1 MVGRVCLCSTNSCFN
16 LLYIDLKSM
25 TFERS
30 PRHLFRE
37 NLKMLFG
44 EQMLLKDENLLNF
57 QVKLSNFN
65 ICITPGDSGTSLE

>member
-1 MVGRVCLCSTNSCFN
+1 
-16 LLYIDLKSM
+16 M

>member
-1 MVGRVCLCSTNSCFN
+1 MLRRVCLCSTNSCFN

-44 EQMLLKDENLLNF
+44 EQMLRKDENLLNF

-65 ICITPGDSGTSLE
+65 ICVTAGDFETSLE